1 MVIKRHIQLQL
12 QKNVSHKTL
21 PLGLKDNCDN
31 DNDLLFVYDS
41 EDQNEIDN
49 NQQLGTGM
57 IIKLIKNNR
66 ENDRDTI
73 VVKGE
78 VTGDG
83 EIKINDVVKVVGH
96 VVQSSELTGIWY
108 EAGDFTSDGQIK
120 INDVVAIVAI
130 VVSE

>member
-1 MVIKRHIQLQL
+1 MI
-12 QKNVSHKTL
+12 KNVIYKTL

-31 DNDLLFVYDS
+31 DNDKLFVYDS
-41 EDQNEIDN
+41 TGENEIAEEK
-49 NQQLGTGM
+49 QLGTGM

-83 EIKINDVVKVVGH
+83 NVRVNDAVKVISH
-96 VVQSSELTGIWY
+96 VAGISTLEGIWF
-108 EAGDFTSDGQIK
+108 EAGDFSSDGQIK
-120 INDVVAIVAI
+120 VNDVVGIVNI
-130 VVSE
+130 IVSE